1 MNKITAVLISAL
13 MAAASYSDLDKQ
25 QWGISMVNMEKSSLT
40 PLYEIAGEYG
50 TMDSGRKWKLVRAYM
65 SSC

>member
-50 TMDSGRKWKLVRAYM
+50 TMDSGRK
-65 SSC
+65 